1 MPSRT
6 AYEPVEVPAY
16 VEFTITLADRPAH
29 QTPLTAGEAAA
40 MSELGFRFAIYR
52 PESVEFAISQPYVT
66 ILDRQR
72 GTLTFQQ

>member
-1 MPSRT
+1 MPSQT

-16 VEFTITLADRPAH
+16 VEFTIILGNRPAH
-29 QTPLTAGEAAA
+29 QPPLTAHEAAT

-52 PESVEFAISQPYVT
+52 PENAEFAISQPYVT